1 MIHQDLNKG
10 VYRAGFARTQA
21 AYELAARTVF
31 RTLDEIE
38 ARLAIAPYLCGD
50 RPTEADWR
58 LLPTLVRFD
67 VGYYS
72 AFKCNLRRITDY
84 PRLSS
89 YLRRLVAVPGLR
101 ETIKPDIYRRGYH
114 SRSDARNP
122 FGVVPV
128 GPAVVF

>member
-1 MIHQDLNKG
+1 M
-10 VYRAGFARTQA
+10 
-21 AYELAARTVF
+21 F
-31 RTLDEIE
+31 RTLDRVE
-38 ARLAIAPYLCGD
+38 AQLAEAPYLCGD

-72 AFKCNLRRITDY
+72 AFKCNLRRIADY
-84 PRLSS
+84 RHLPAYIGRL
-89 YLRRLVAVPGLR
+89 ADVPGVR

-122 FGVVPV
+122 SGVVPV
-128 GPAVVF
+128 GPLRVSVHPTNI